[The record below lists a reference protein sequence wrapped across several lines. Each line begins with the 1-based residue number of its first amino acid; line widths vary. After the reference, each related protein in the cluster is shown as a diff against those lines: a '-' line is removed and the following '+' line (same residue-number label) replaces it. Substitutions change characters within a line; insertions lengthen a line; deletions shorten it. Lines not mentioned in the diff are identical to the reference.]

1 MEEDAGKL
9 HDIFPRSFSIDT
21 LKDLLQQLGSFDAAF
36 QNVLDFLKDNE
47 NYVNSDNE
55 EEESKDSDYYIQ

>member
-9 HDIFPRSFSIDT
+9 HDIFPRSFSIDD
-21 LKDLLQQLGSFDAAF
+21 LKDLLQQLGSFDAVF

-47 NYVNSDNE
+47 NYVNSDI
-55 EEESKDSDYYIQ
+55 EEESKDSDDYVN

>member
-9 HDIFPRSFSIDT
+9 HDIFPRSFSMDD
-21 LKDLLQQLGSFDAAF
+21 LKDLLQQLGSFDAVF